1 MCMWNTAFI
10 ADVLEVLLLDSGQF
24 CAVGRLSVRQTGRS
38 EDGRAFG
45 GGRPA
50 GWLDTDLLARLLSSA
65 GIVLRPSR
73 QPNEDG
79 EIVYEA
85 RYADED
91 DSEEDVQEGGGSSSD
106 ETPVAS
112 RSSSDETPVASRSEE
127 VKAGEKEKT
136 DAKEESAS
144 ASGSTGSVDG
154 TAAKASST
162 QAEATK
168 SDAGATED
176 AKKDDAMAGVEST
189 A

>member
-1 MCMWNTAFI
+1 MQQRHA
-10 ADVLEVLLLDSGQF
+10 
-24 CAVGRLSVRQTGRS
+24 
-38 EDGRAFG
+38 
-45 GGRPA
+45 
-50 GWLDTDLLARLLSSA
+50 SSTNSA
-65 GIVLRPSR
+65 WSR

-112 RSSSDETPVASRSEE
+112 RFEE

>member
-1 MCMWNTAFI
+1 MWNTAFI

-112 RSSSDETPVASRSEE
+112 RFEE

-144 ASGSTGSVDG
+144 ASGSTGSVDR